1 MGESGSNP
9 WSINSP
15 RLTLLLVLK
24 KNTHVVS
31 LKKRFENSRD
41 SQILKLRINT
51 LESPNL
57 RSTLYNILV

>member
-24 KNTHVVS
+24 QN
-31 LKKRFENSRD
+31 
-41 SQILKLRINT
+41 ILAISILN
-51 LESPNL
+51 LESSPLQYCNPHLRSPNHK
-57 RSTLYNILV
+57 STLYHILA